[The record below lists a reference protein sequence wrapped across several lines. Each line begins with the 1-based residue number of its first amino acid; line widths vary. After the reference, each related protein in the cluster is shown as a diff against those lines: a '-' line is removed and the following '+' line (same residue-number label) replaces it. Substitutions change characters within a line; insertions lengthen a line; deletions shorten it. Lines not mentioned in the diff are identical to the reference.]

1 MAFVDHET
9 TETHSTEEFKKS
21 FQVFFWTKFMVAVL
35 NYSGLSKAVSLYQQQ
50 QMTLRNVM
58 FFQRGLILLSL
69 VGVIFVSVM
78 RYMKNPPKL
87 MILVVTYQLSYG

>member
-1 MAFVDHET
+1 
-9 TETHSTEEFKKS
+9 
-21 FQVFFWTKFMVAVL
+21 MVAVL

-69 VGVIFVSVM
+69 VGVIFVSAM
-78 RYMKNPPKL
+78 RYMKKPRKL